1 MNLKCLIQLLEEKE
15 YIEVENIYGA
25 HTQKLIGYDIKS
37 KYDEVIDKIEET
49 VDKKQSNNIATYRRK
64 GFSTN
69 EYWICYIPKL
79 IEDIEEFFNIINK
92 ETGRY
97 CCINITNIPS
107 LSDEISEK
115 TSEYY
120 TWKGHYCGGCYI
132 TNKRRRQERI
142 QKENNKKAEVINFIQ
157 SLP

>member
-1 MNLKCLIQLLEEKE
+1 MNLKCLIQLLKEKE

-25 HTQKLIGYDIKS
+25 HTQKLIGYDIRS

-49 VDKKQSNNIATYRRK
+49 VNKKQSNNIATYRRK
-64 GFSTN
+64 GFLTN

-97 CCINITNIPS
+97 CCINVTNIPS

-120 TWKGHYCGGCYI
+120 IWKGHYCGGCYI
-132 TNKRRRQERI
+132 TNKRKRQERI
-142 QKENNKKAEVINFIQ
+142 QKENDKKMEVRNFIQ